1 MANKTAKID
10 LEISV
15 DPNQTETLDKLK
27 NDLNNMLTKAGI
39 NTKVI
44 LVKDSFYNTNTIDDI
59 LENYYI
65 TISFDPEFKLE
76 KNIKKRL
83 NIVILDYLMGRYGA
97 HVYKKNISPTADKL
111 QLYVDNLD
119 KCKKIMYH
127 YGFSLSE
134 SVSKLLKF
142 VKKNDTQNSNKQ
154 LSKILKEKINN
165 RLNKSLKK

>member
-1 MANKTAKID
+1 MASKTAKID
-10 LEISV
+10 LEIRV
-15 DPNQTETLDKLK
+15 EPIQTETLDKLK
-27 NDLNNMLTKAGI
+27 NDLNNILIKTGI

-44 LVKDSFYNTNTIDDI
+44 SVKDSFYNINTDDI
-59 LENYYI
+59 IENYYI
-65 TISFDPEFKLE
+65 TILFDPEFKLE
-76 KNIKKRL
+76 KNIKKQL
-83 NIVILDYLMGRYGA
+83 NIVILDYLKERYGN
-97 HVYKKNISPTADKL
+97 HVYKKNVSPTADKL
-111 QLYVDNLD
+111 QLYVDKLD
-119 KCKKIMYH
+119 KCTKIMYH